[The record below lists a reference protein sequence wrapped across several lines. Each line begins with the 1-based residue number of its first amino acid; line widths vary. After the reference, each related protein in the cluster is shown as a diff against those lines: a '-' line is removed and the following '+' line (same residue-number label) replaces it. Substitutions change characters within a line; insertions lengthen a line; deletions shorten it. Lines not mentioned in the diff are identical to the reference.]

1 MTIFKKTKTE
11 EIILLYPTPVIKDK
25 KYLIQTGSEVEARVK
40 LALLNS
46 GILKTPLE
54 DKTIYEKVRV
64 HKDGKTKVY
73 QLNEVS
79 EWLTLE
85 NRKLNIE
92 KAKKVEDVLKNKIIS
107 LFEKDS
113 NIDEQIKKVLKVYQ
127 AQINCSEC
135 QKLGIKELLIPK
147 FIQLLNSL

>member
-1 MTIFKKTKTE
+1 MTVFKKTKTE
-11 EIILLYPTPVIKDK
+11 EIILLYPTPVIKNK
-25 KYLIQTGSEVEARVK
+25 KYLIQTGSEIEARVK

-54 DKTIYEKVRV
+54 DRTIYEKVRV

-73 QLNEVS
+73 QLDKNS

-107 LFEKDS
+107 LFEKNS
-113 NIDEQIKKVLKVYQ
+113 NLDEQIKKVFKVYQ

-135 QKLGIKELLIPK
+135 QKLGIKELPIHL
-147 FIQLLNSL
+147 FLDLLNSP